1 MQSIENSSGGRWPA
15 PFPATRLS
23 ILERMRSAS
32 HEVRQ
37 EGFDALVRSYWK
49 PIYKY
54 LRVKWQLPEPEA
66 EDHTQAFLAT
76 ALDKAYL
83 DAFDP
88 SRARFR
94 TFLRVCVDRFVMN
107 ERAAA
112 RAARRGGRLRIVAL
126 EFETAEGELR
136 QHDVADATDLD
147 DYFHREFVRDLFAR
161 TVRQVREEC
170 AARGRTVPFTLF
182 ERYDLAQD
190 ERPTYADLASAE
202 GLTVHQVT
210 NHLAFVRRLFRTRA
224 LEQLRAATATD
235 AEFRAE
241 GRDLF
246 GIDLP

>member
-1 MQSIENSSGGRWPA
+1 MLPRDDSPVGRWPA
-15 PFPATRLS
+15 AFPATRIS
-23 ILERMRSAS
+23 ILERMRSES

-54 LRVKWQLPEPEA
+54 LRVKWQLREPEA
-66 EDHTQAFLAT
+66 EDVTQSFLVA

-112 RAARRGGRLRIVAL
+112 RAVRRGGRLRFVTL

-136 QHDVADATDLD
+136 ERDLPDATDLEE
-147 DYFHREFVRDLFAR
+147 YFHREFVRDLFAR
-161 TVRQVREEC
+161 TIQRVREEC
-170 AARGRTVPFTLF
+170 AATGRGVHFRLF
-182 ERYDLAQD
+182 ERYDLARD
-190 ERPTYADLASAE
+190 DRATYASLASSE

-210 NHLAFVRRLFRTRA
+210 NYLAIVRRLFRTHA
-224 LEQLRAATATD
+224 LEQLRVSTVSD
-235 AEFRAE
+235 AEFRTEARE
-241 GRDLF
+241 LF
-246 GIDLP
+246 GLELP